1 MGAMDRSGKTRLVC
15 LERETLIRQADLGWT
30 PHSMPLES
38 CDMDL
43 GMSHDVRASATSQSC
58 CAN

>member
-1 MGAMDRSGKTRLVC
+1 MGAMERSGKTRLVC
-15 LERETLIRQADLGWT
+15 LERETLSRQADLGWT

-43 GMSHDVRASATSQSC
+43 VGYVT
-58 CAN
+58 